1 MGDGDES
8 SKLAEDVRSPESR
21 KSEDELE
28 NAFKKLDVIPSL

>member
-8 SKLAEDVRSPESR
+8 SDLVEHVTCPEGR